1 MKDMYHFM
9 NIQSIKDT
17 IEKMPSEY
25 HIELARILIQDN
37 HVNFDENQNGI
48 FINLSLLSP
57 SVVEKIVGFVDYVY
71 AQERHISVDE
81 NEKNGLKDI
90 YFKRE

>member
-1 MKDMYHFM
+1 M
-9 NIQSIKDT
+9 NIQSIKDI

-37 HVNFDENQNGI
+37 NVNFDENQNGI
-48 FINLSLLSP
+48 FINLSLLTP
-57 SVVEKIVGFVDYVY
+57 VIVQKINGFIDYVY
-71 AQERHISVDE
+71 AQEKHISVDE